1 MDPSILV
8 AAFFFGQVCR
18 QLSDGK
24 QQIWGQVASL
34 NEMDKVGS
42 LKLLVDNCWQRWDN
56 IHHKSHPFTSTSKVE
71 SSRAFPAWAP
81 STREGFFGFHWAV
94 FFSKVL

>member
-8 AAFFFGQVCR
+8 AAFLRKVCR
-18 QLSDGK
+18 CWSDGK

-42 LKLLVDNCWQRWDN
+42 LKLLIDCWQRWN
-56 IHHKSHPFTSTSKVE
+56 ASTISPTIGPSTSKVE

-81 STREGFFGFHWAV
+81 STREGFFGFHVCFLQGA
-94 FFSKVL
+94 